1 MSTLIKNGT
10 IVTAG
15 DTYPADLLIEGEHI
29 VQVGS
34 NLPTGGAQVVD
45 AARMLVMPGGID
57 VHTHL
62 ELPFG
67 GTVASDDYFTGQ
79 RAAAFGGTTSHIDF
93 VIQPSGGSLHDGLD
107 AWRKK
112 ADGKTCIDYGFHLA
126 VTDLNDKVMNEIP
139 SLVDEGITSIKLFMA
154 YKGSLQVDDTT
165 LFKGMMKAAEAGMLT
180 MVHAENGDAIDVLVK
195 AALAKGHVDPK
206 YHRLTR
212 PEWAETEA
220 TGRAIMLAGM
230 AGAPLYVVHMTCEGS
245 LDMLKYG
252 RDKGFKVMGETCVQY
267 LFFTQEN
274 LAAPGFEGAKF
285 VCSPPMRQPKDQ
297 QALWRALSSGLLQVV
312 STDHC
317 PFYYDGTKPGTI
329 RGKELGE
336 GDFSKIPNGVP
347 GIEDRQMIMWDKG
360 VNGGH
365 FSPNRFVELTA
376 TNPAKIFGMYPRKGT
391 LAVGSDADI
400 VLWDPGAGHTISAAT
415 MHMRTDYN
423 LYEGWQVSGK
433 PSKVF
438 LRGKLIVD
446 GDRWLG
452 EQGKGQFIRR
462 SPHAP
467 VL

>member
-1 MSTLIKNGT
+1 VSTLIKNGT

-15 DTYPADLLIEGEHI
+15 DTYPADILIEGEQI
-29 VQVGS
+29 VQIGS
-34 NLPTGGAQVVD
+34 NLKADGAQVVN
-45 AARMLVMPGGID
+45 AEKMLVMPGGID

-67 GTVASDDYFTGQ
+67 GTVASDDYFTGH

-107 AWRKK
+107 TWRKK
-112 ADGKTCIDYGFHLA
+112 AAGKASIDYGFHLA

-154 YKGSLQVDDTT
+154 YKGVLQVDDTT

-195 AALAKGHVDPK
+195 SALAKGHVDPK
-206 YHRLTR
+206 YHGLTR
-212 PEWAETEA
+212 PEWCEAEA
-220 TGRAIMLAGM
+220 TGRAIMLAGI

-245 LDMLKYG
+245 LDMLRYG

-267 LFFTQEN
+267 LFFTQDN
-274 LAAPGFEGAKF
+274 LAAPGYEGAKF

-317 PFYYDGTKPGTI
+317 PFYYDGTKPGAI

-365 FSPNRFVELTA
+365 FNANRFVELTA

-391 LAVGSDADI
+391 IAINGDADI
-400 VLWDPGAGHTISAAT
+400 VLWDAHAKHTISAAT

-433 PSKVF
+433 PGKVF

-446 GDRWLG
+446 GDKWLG
-452 EQGKGQFIRR
+452 EQGKGQFVRR
-462 SPHAP
+462 SPHAQ

>member
-1 MSTLIKNGT
+1 VSTLIKNGT

-15 DTYPADLLIEGEHI
+15 DTYPADILIDGEKI
-29 VQVGS
+29 VQIGS
-34 NLPTGGAQVVD
+34 NVQAAGALVVN
-45 AARMLVMPGGID
+45 AEKLLVMPGGID

-67 GTVASDDYFTGQ
+67 GTVASDDFFTGH

-93 VIQPSGGSLHDGLD
+93 VIQPAGGSLHDGLNT
-107 AWRKK
+107 WRKK
-112 ADGKTCIDYGFHLA
+112 AEGKASIDYGFHLA

-139 SLVDEGITSIKLFMA
+139 TLVDEGITSIKLFMA
-154 YKGSLQVDDTT
+154 YKGVLQVDDTT
-165 LFKGMMKAAEAGMLT
+165 LFKGLMKAAEAGMLT
-180 MVHAENGDAIDVLVK
+180 MVHAENGDVIDVLVK
-195 AALAKGHVDPK
+195 SALAKGHVDPK
-206 YHRLTR
+206 YHGLTR
-212 PEWAETEA
+212 PEWCETEA
-220 TGRAIMLAGM
+220 TGRAIMLAGV

-245 LDMLKYG
+245 LDMLRYG

-267 LFFTQEN
+267 LFFTLDN
-274 LAAPGFEGAKF
+274 LAAPGYEGAKF

-297 QALWRALSSGLLQVV
+297 QALWRALSAGLLQVV

-317 PFYYDGTKPGTI
+317 PFFFDGTKPGTI

-365 FSPNRFVELTA
+365 FNPNRFVELTA

-391 LAVGSDADI
+391 IAVGADADI
-400 VLWDPGAGHTISAAT
+400 VLWDAQAKHTISAAT

-423 LYEGWQVSGK
+423 LYEGLQVTGK
-433 PSKVF
+433 PDKVF

-446 GDRWLG
+446 GDKWLG
-452 EQGKGQFIRR
+452 EQGKGQFVRR
-462 SPHAP
+462 SPHAQ

>member
-15 DTYPADLLIEGEHI
+15 DTYPADILIEGEKI
-29 VQVGS
+29 VQIGS
-34 NLPTGGAQVVD
+34 NLHADNAQVVN
-45 AARMLVMPGGID
+45 AEKMLVMPGGID

-67 GTVASDDYFTGQ
+67 GTVASDDYITGH

-93 VIQPSGGSLHDGLD
+93 VIQPAGGSLHDGLD
-107 AWRKK
+107 TWRKK
-112 ADGKTCIDYGFHLA
+112 ADGKASIDYGFHLA
-126 VTDLNDKVMNEIP
+126 VTDLNDRVMNEIP

-154 YKGSLQVDDTT
+154 YKGVLQVDDTT

-195 AALAKGHVDPK
+195 AALAKGQVDPK
-206 YHRLTR
+206 YHGLTR
-212 PEWAETEA
+212 PEWAEAEA
-220 TGRAIMLAGM
+220 SGRAIMLAGI

-245 LDMLKYG
+245 LDMLRYG

-267 LFFTQEN
+267 LFFTQDN
-274 LAAPGFEGAKF
+274 LAAPGYEGAKY

-336 GDFSKIPNGVP
+336 GNFSKIPNGVP
-347 GIEDRQMIMWDKG
+347 GIEDRQMIMWEKG

-365 FSPNRFVELTA
+365 FNANRFVELTA
-376 TNPAKIFGMYPRKGT
+376 TNPAKIFGMYPRKGSV
-391 LAVGSDADI
+391 AVGGDADI
-400 VLWDPGAGHTISAAT
+400 VLWDAHARHTISAAT

-446 GDRWLG
+446 GDTWLG
-452 EQGKGQFIRR
+452 EQGKGQFVRR
-462 SPHAP
+462 SPYAP